1 MLVQSLSKQH
11 QRTAFD
17 CGNAALNHYLQTTAR
32 QHQNKGIARTYVLI
46 NEATPEKILAYM
58 TLTVCE
64 VVSEC
69 LPVELMKKYPQRI
82 PAAKLARLAV
92 DISFQRQGLGEYLVV
107 EALAKTLSVYETMGL
122 VGLLVDAKHDDA
134 KQYYLQFGFQAA
146 PDQLANL
153 FMPIKAIKQYLSG

>member
-69 LPVELMKKYPQRI
+69 LPVELMKK
-82 PAAKLARLAV
+82 
-92 DISFQRQGLGEYLVV
+92 
-107 EALAKTLSVYETMGL
+107 
-122 VGLLVDAKHDDA
+122 
-134 KQYYLQFGFQAA
+134 
-146 PDQLANL
+146 
-153 FMPIKAIKQYLSG
+153 